1 MKKYF
6 FIFLFFL
13 FLILKTASSN
23 AETKQA
29 EKGSVGASVPEN
41 LTESLRKGK
50 EKVQVLCSAC
60 HGLDGVAASGG
71 NSVIVPNLTAQH
83 KDYLIAKL
91 KDYKSGKINHPQMT
105 LIAQMLTDEEI
116 EYVSEW
122 YSRIKIQIFDPN
134 LVLSKLP
141 SYISP

>member
-1 MKKYF
+1 MKLIISF
-6 FIFLFFL
+6 CCL
-13 FLILKTASSN
+13 FLIFLGPLSAD
-23 AETKQA
+23 TKQA
-29 EKGSVGASVPEN
+29 ETGSVGASVSKN
-41 LTESLRKGK
+41 LTESLRKGR
-50 EKVQVLCSAC
+50 EKVEVICSAC

-71 NSVIVPNLTAQH
+71 NSVIIPNLTAQH

-122 YSRIKIQIFDPN
+122 YSRIKIRIFDP
-134 LVLSKLP
+134 KLILDKP
-141 SYISP
+141 SE

>member
-116 EYVSEW
+116 KYVSEW

-134 LVLSKLP
+134 LVLSKP
-141 SYISP
+141 SK

>member
-1 MKKYF
+1 MKKFF
-6 FIFLFFL
+6 FIFSIFL
-13 FLILKTASSN
+13 FLIFQPASVN
-23 AETKQA
+23 DDTKKQA

-41 LTESLRKGK
+41 LTEQLRIGK
-50 EKVQVLCSAC
+50 EKVQVICSAC

-71 NSVIVPNLTAQH
+71 NSVIIPNLTAQH

-134 LVLSKLP
+134 LVLSKP
-141 SYISP
+141 SE